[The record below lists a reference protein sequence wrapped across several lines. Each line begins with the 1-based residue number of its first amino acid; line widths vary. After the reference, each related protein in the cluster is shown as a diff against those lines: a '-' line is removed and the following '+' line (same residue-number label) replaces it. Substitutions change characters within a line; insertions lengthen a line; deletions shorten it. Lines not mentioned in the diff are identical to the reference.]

1 MKLKFEIEKFEN
13 RPVLFSDDKKIA
25 NLDKTLE
32 NLPKN
37 SIIIIRE
44 YHLDD
49 KNRENFAKKV
59 ILLAKKHKIMVIVGK
74 NVELAKKI
82 GANGVHFSD
91 FDKLLL
97 KFLRKSAF
105 PKDFIFSFACH
116 NQKSLLFCKKLR
128 PDLTFISPAFATSSH
143 KGQKPMGIKNLAKIS
158 FQKERLFYP
167 SRLYALGGIN
177 KNNIKS
183 IRKLNFSGFGAIDL
197 FANN

>member
-25 NLDKTLE
+25 DFDKTLE

-49 KNRENFAKKV
+49 KNRENFARKAV
-59 ILLAKKHKIMVIVGK
+59 LLAKKHKIRIIIGK
-74 NVELAKKI
+74 NIDLAKKI

-91 FDKLLL
+91 FDQLPL

-116 NQKSLLFCKKLR
+116 NKKSLPFCRKLQ
-128 PDLTFISPAFATSSH
+128 PNLTFISPAFATSSH
-143 KGQKPMGIKNLAKIS
+143 KGQKPLGIKNLAKIS
-158 FQKERLFYP
+158 FQKERSLYP
-167 SRLYALGGIN
+167 SKLYVLGGIN
-177 KNNIKS
+177 KNNITS
-183 IRKLNFSGFGAIDL
+183 IRKLGFSGFGAIDL